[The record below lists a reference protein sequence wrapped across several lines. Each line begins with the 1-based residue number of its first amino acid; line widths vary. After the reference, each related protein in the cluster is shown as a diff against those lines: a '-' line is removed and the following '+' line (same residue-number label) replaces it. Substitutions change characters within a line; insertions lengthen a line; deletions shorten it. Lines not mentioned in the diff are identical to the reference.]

1 MGFWSSLLKTGG
13 KAISYGGKATVAT
26 GKSVG
31 NAVLLELEEK
41 ITLIVVC
48 K

>member
-31 NAVLLELEEK
+31 NAVLHP
-41 ITLIVVC
+41 
-48 K
+48 